1 MQFDLSQA
9 IAAVDRNQIFQ
20 IGNAARPAG
29 NYIFNAILPEENRT
43 SYEARSGSMTIRAT
57 MAGLVGMD
65 SNYPETG
72 FAESEEF
79 AKKVA
84 KIANRSRLPEK
95 LLRELQELLWRLN
108 GNGTTQAIQDTALNF
123 LDKIIVQAHLDT
135 MEWLRGQALFTGKI
149 DWTFGKIRL
158 FVDYGIP
165 AANLL
170 AARTG
175 NDGWGGSNS
184 KFWDDI
190 RIMNRQQ
197 AAGVVTRVMHSD
209 TKEMILA
216 NQVNQLELVSEDTLT
231 GAFEVRKYK
240 IVGGIPILET
250 DPRFKAA
257 FICYNEEGEVFDQA
271 DTTKTK
277 VIPFCP
283 RGAILTVGKYNGKR
297 FVVGSGSTIPPTPV
311 QLGITHIAP
320 TIEGGGVAG
329 RWTNVYTP
337 QNEPYAIEA
346 RGVTNGLPLIE
357 APNRLSVATSEMV

>member
-9 IAAVDRNQIFQ
+9 IAAIDRGTIFQ
-20 IGNAARPAG
+20 IGNGARPAG
-29 NYIFNAILPEENRT
+29 NYIFNAFLPEENRN
-43 SYEARSGSMTIRAT
+43 SYEAKSGSMTIRAT

-72 FAESEEF
+72 FAEGEEF

-95 LLRELQELLWRLN
+95 LLRELQDLLLRLN
-108 GNGTTQAIQDTALNF
+108 GNGTTAAIQQTALNF

-158 FVDYGIP
+158 LVDYGIP
-165 AANLL
+165 A
-170 AARTG
+170 G
-175 NDGWGGSNS
+175 NFLPMRSGNFGYGGSQS
-184 KFWDDI
+184 MFWDDI
-190 RIMNRQQ
+190 RTMNRQQ
-197 AAGVVTRVMHSD
+197 KGDVRARVMHPD

-216 NQVNQLELVSEDTLT
+216 QDANMLKLVSEDTAT
-231 GAFEVRKYK
+231 GAFQVVKYK
-240 IVGGIPILET
+240 MVGGQLTEET
-250 DPRFKAA
+250 DPRYRAS
-257 FICYNEEGEVFDQA
+257 FITYSEEGEVYDQN

-277 VIPFCP
+277 LVPFCP
-283 RGAILTVGKYNGKR
+283 RGAILTVGAYNARR
-297 FVVGSGSTIPPTPV
+297 FTIGAGSTPPPTPV

-320 TIEGGGVAG
+320 TVEGGGIAG

-337 QNEPYAIEA
+337 QNEPWAIEA

-357 APNRLSVATSEMV
+357 APDRLSVAATEMV

>member
-9 IAAVDRNQIFQ
+9 IAAIDRNQIFQ
-20 IGNAARPAG
+20 IGNGARPAG
-29 NYIFNAILPEENRT
+29 NYIFNAILPEENRN
-43 SYEARSGSMTIRAT
+43 SYEAKSGSMTIRAT

-95 LLRELQELLWRLN
+95 LLRELQELLLRLN

-158 FVDYGIP
+158 LVDYGIP
-165 AANLL
+165 AANMLP
-170 AARTG
+170 ARTG
-175 NDGWGGSNS
+175 AQGYGGEESM
-184 KFWDDI
+184 FWADV
-190 RIMNRQQ
+190 RTMNRQQ
-197 AAGVVTRVMHSD
+197 NAGVKTRIMHPD
-209 TKEMILA
+209 TKEMILG
-216 NQVNQLELVSEDTLT
+216 NDKNMIELVSEDTNT
-231 GAFEVRKYK
+231 GAFSVKKYR
-240 IVGGIPILET
+240 IIGGVPVLSS
-250 DPRFKAA
+250 DPRDQAS
-257 FICYNEEGEVFDQA
+257 FITYGEEGEVYDQN

-277 VIPFCP
+277 TVPFCP
-283 RGAILTVGKYNGKR
+283 RGAILTVGAYNGKR
-297 FVVGSGSTIPPTPV
+297 FTVGSGSTPPPTPV

-320 TIEGGGVAG
+320 TVEGGGTAG

-357 APNRLSVATSEMV
+357 ASERLSVSTTEMV